1 MLNIKKVEF
10 KDIDTAK
17 KNIDLNSVHYKYKEI
32 PAKLFKSKKIE
43 LIYINKEEI
52 FNLINE
58 FISTL
63 SKSCNMK
70 IKCSIEYIND
80 CYNVN
85 INAEDNSKLI
95 GKDGKMINSIQLLL
109 HQIINNLTDFNLR
122 INVDVANYKVN
133 KEKRLEREIKK
144 IAKEV
149 ITSKIE
155 AKLDPMNSYDRR
167 LVHTIIAEYEDLE
180 TESFGEN
187 PNRYVVIRHKEQ

>member
-1 MLNIKKVEF
+1 M
-10 KDIDTAK
+10 
-17 KNIDLNSVHYKYKEI
+17 
-32 PAKLFKSKKIE
+32 
-43 LIYINKEEI
+43 
-52 FNLINE
+52 
-58 FISTL
+58 
-63 SKSCNMK
+63 
-70 IKCSIEYIND
+70 
-80 CYNVN
+80 
-85 INAEDNSKLI
+85 
-95 GKDGKMINSIQLLL
+95 
-109 HQIINNLTDFNLR
+109 
-122 INVDVANYKVN
+122 NVDVANYKVN

>member
-1 MLNIKKVEF
+1 MLNVKKVEF

-32 PAKLFKSKKIE
+32 PAKLFKSKKVE
-43 LIYINKEEI
+43 LIYIEKKEI
-52 FNLINE
+52 YDLINE

-63 SKSCNMK
+63 SKSFNMK

-80 CYNVN
+80 CYNVS

-149 ITSKIE
+149 IISKIE

-167 LVHTIIAEYEDLE
+167 LVHTIIAEFEDLE

>member
-1 MLNIKKVEF
+1 MFLGSEQDNNYQVRFFEGGKKGNLN
-10 KDIDTAK
+10 
-17 KNIDLNSVHYKYKEI
+17 
-32 PAKLFKSKKIE
+32 
-43 LIYINKEEI
+43 
-52 FNLINE
+52 
-58 FISTL
+58 
-63 SKSCNMK
+63 
-70 IKCSIEYIND
+70 
-80 CYNVN
+80 
-85 INAEDNSKLI
+85 
-95 GKDGKMINSIQLLL
+95 
-109 HQIINNLTDFNLR
+109 
-122 INVDVANYKVN
+122 KVN